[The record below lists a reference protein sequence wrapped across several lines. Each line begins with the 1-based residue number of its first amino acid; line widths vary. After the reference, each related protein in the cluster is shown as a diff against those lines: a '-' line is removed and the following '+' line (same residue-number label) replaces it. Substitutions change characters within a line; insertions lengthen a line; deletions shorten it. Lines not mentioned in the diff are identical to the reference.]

1 MTVNEIVALAQ
12 AGFTATQISNFAQVQ
27 QTVPHVQQTVPHVQ
41 QTVPQVQQ
49 TVPQVQQTVPQVQ
62 NNGYTPVLPEGD
74 MLGEA
79 LMRAKQAQESSV
91 LFGYNS
97 MPNTMENIVS
107 DILGANSKGVK

>member
-27 QTVPHVQQTVPHVQ
+27 QTVP
-41 QTVPQVQQ
+41 
-49 TVPQVQQTVPQVQ
+49 QVQ
-62 NNGYTPVLPEGD
+62 NNGYTPVLPQGD

-97 MPNTMENIVS
+97 IPNTMESVVS
-107 DILGANSKGVK
+107 DILGANNKGVK

>member
-27 QTVPHVQQTVPHVQ
+27 QTVPQVQ

-49 TVPQVQQTVPQVQ
+49 TIPQVQQTVPQVQ
-62 NNGYTPVLPEGD
+62 NNGYTPVLPQGD

-97 MPNTMENIVS
+97 IPNTMESVVS
-107 DILGANSKGVK
+107 DILGANNKGVK